1 MSKTSKVAVPFSYG
15 PDFQRQ
21 MLSLML
27 RDAAFT
33 NNVTKFVEEDK
44 LYSEAHK
51 WLFRE
56 IKKKFVATQKLLT
69 FLECE
74 DMILVIEKSKRRL
87 ILDFVK
93 GVYAQKVEDE
103 DFIKKKL
110 TEHAQKTNFIDT
122 FMSAQTIWNEGK
134 HFEALDFTKKGVES
148 LHAIN
153 FTNEA
158 SIPIQDFMKTRKMM
172 MRSDSMTHVSTG
184 ISPLDEILR
193 GGLEQGELGIIL
205 AEPKKGKSIGLLHLG
220 CAAVFT
226 QARVAHFV
234 LEGTTDQALNRYLTR
249 LSGIPYD
256 RIVKDELTTEE
267 SRKIDKILHLYRDKL
282 DLIPFNQHWGYTVL
296 DVEAKLKELKAAGKD
311 PDLIVIDYADL
322 LKSHVTQK
330 EKRHEQTE
338 VYRDLK
344 RLAVMYKKPCWTASQ
359 ATRPKDEP
367 ENEYLL
373 RAKDISESYEK
384 VRIADLVMTLNQTP
398 REKENGLLRLH
409 LDIYRSNDFDT
420 TLKLITNYEKMIF
433 YSKILGHFTSYDH
446 SDWMNRKKRGSK

>member
-1 MSKTSKVAVPFSYG
+1 MTKKKPIKVEVPFAFG
-15 PDFQRQ
+15 PDFQSQ

-27 RDAAFT
+27 KDTAFC
-33 NNVTKFVEEDK
+33 NNVIKSLEEDK

-51 WLFRE
+51 WLFKE
-56 IKKKFVATQKLLT
+56 IKAKFVATQKNLT

-74 DMILVIEKSKRRL
+74 DLILKIEKSKRRI

-93 GVYAQKVEDE
+93 TAFSQKVEDE

-110 TEHAQKTNFIDT
+110 TEHAQKMHFIDT

-134 HFEALDFTKKGVES
+134 PFEALEHTKKGFEDLYS
-148 LHAIN
+148 IN

-158 SIPIQDFMKTRKMM
+158 SIPIQNFMNMRKLM
-172 MRSDSMTHVSTG
+172 MRSSRMSHVSTG

-205 AEPKKGKSIGLLHLG
+205 AEPKKGKSIGLLHMG
-220 CAAVFT
+220 CSAVFT
-226 QARVAHFV
+226 FARVAHFV

-256 RIVKDELTTEE
+256 RIVKDELTNEE
-267 SRKIDKILHLYRDKL
+267 ARKIEKILERYKDHL

-296 DVEAKLKELKAAGKD
+296 DVEAKLKELKAAGRD
-311 PDLIVIDYADL
+311 PDLIVLDYADL
-322 LKSHVTQK
+322 LKANTTQK

-344 RLAVMYKKPCWTASQ
+344 RLAVMYKKPIWTASQ

-384 VRIADLVMTLNQTP
+384 VRIADLVVTLNQTP

-409 LDIYRSNDFDT
+409 LDIYRSNDFDV

-433 YSKILGHFTSYDH
+433 YSKLLGHFTQLDH
-446 SDWMNRKKRGSK
+446 HDWMNKKKRR

>member
-1 MSKTSKVAVPFSYG
+1 MSKIELPFSFG
-15 PDFQRQ
+15 PDFQSQ
-21 MLSLML
+21 MLTLML
-27 RDAAFT
+27 KDTAFT
-33 NNVTKFVEEDK
+33 SNVCKFLEEDK

-51 WLFRE
+51 WVFRH
-56 IKKKFVATQKLLT
+56 IKKKFVAEQKLLT

-74 DMILVIEKSKRRL
+74 DFIVAIEKSKRRI

-93 GVYAQKVEDE
+93 KVFAQKVEDE
-103 DFIKKKL
+103 DFIKSKL
-110 TEHAQKTNFIDT
+110 TTHAQKTSFIDA

-134 HFEALDFTKKGVES
+134 HFEALDHTKKAVEDLYS
-148 LHAIN
+148 IN

-158 SIPIQDFMKTRKMM
+158 SIPIQNFMIQRKLM
-172 MRSDSMTHVSTG
+172 MRSTRMTHVSTG

-193 GGLEQGELGIIL
+193 GGLEQGELGILL
-205 AEPKKGKSIGLLHLG
+205 AEPKKGKSIGLLHMG
-220 CAAVFT
+220 CSAVFT
-226 QARVAHFV
+226 MARVAHFV

-256 RIVKDELTTEE
+256 RIVKDELTNEE
-267 SRKIDKILHLYRDKL
+267 ATRIDKILERYKDRL
-282 DLIPFNQHWGYTVL
+282 DLIPFNQHWNYTVL
-296 DVEAKLKELKAAGKD
+296 DIEAKLKELKAAGRD
-311 PDLIVIDYADL
+311 PDLVVIDYADL

-344 RLAVMYKKPCWTASQ
+344 RLAVMYKKPVWTASQ

-373 RAKDISESYEK
+373 RAKDISESFEK
-384 VRIADLVMTLNQTP
+384 VRIADLVITLNQTP

-409 LDIYRSNDFDT
+409 LDIYRSNDFDQ

-433 YSKILGHFTSYDH
+433 YSKLLGHYTAFDH
-446 SDWMNRKKRGSK
+446 ATWMDKKRRGAK